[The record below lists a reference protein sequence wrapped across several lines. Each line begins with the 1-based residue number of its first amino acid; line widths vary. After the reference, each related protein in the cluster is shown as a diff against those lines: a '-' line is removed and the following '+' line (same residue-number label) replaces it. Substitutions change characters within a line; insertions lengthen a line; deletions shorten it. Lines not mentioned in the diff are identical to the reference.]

1 MTLFGDDI
9 CLSRGQGGKPQ
20 KWKHPPI
27 MNDFYDSATTGTEA
41 IGVQAMK
48 IRTGSAIIHLAAR
61 DMQE

>member
-1 MTLFGDDI
+1 MFI
-9 CLSRGQGGKPQ
+9 QRARGKATEVEAS
-20 KWKHPPI
+20 PI